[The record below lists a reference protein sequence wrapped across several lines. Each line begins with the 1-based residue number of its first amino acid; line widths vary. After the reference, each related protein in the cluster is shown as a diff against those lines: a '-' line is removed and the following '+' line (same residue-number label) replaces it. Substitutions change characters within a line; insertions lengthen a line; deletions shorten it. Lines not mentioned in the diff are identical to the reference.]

1 MAKLRT
7 FVLVYEDKVISP
19 MLTTVR
25 EYANWMEG
33 TFDETICQMHL
44 YLNSKKAN
52 GQIVSEWHPGT
63 RIGYFF
69 DKHEF
74 NKPESHSWFIPV
86 EYKAMKQLVQH
97 NFAVVKDR
105 SSTSQNLR
113 LYTVDQIQLYVTNE
127 IDKDF
132 KVEALEPQQLV
143 LSKADM
149 NELEKPAQSTKKR
162 KLF

>member
-25 EYANWMEG
+25 EYAGWMES
-33 TFDETICQMHL
+33 TFDETICQIHL
-44 YLNSKKAN
+44 YLNSKKAT
-52 GQIVSEWHPGT
+52 GQTVSEWHPGT

-69 DKHEF
+69 DSHKF
-74 NKPESHSWFIPV
+74 TKFESHSWFIPV
-86 EYKAMKQLVQH
+86 TGKAMNQLEQH
-97 NFAVVKDR
+97 SLAEKKDK
-105 SSTSQNLR
+105 SNTTQSLR

-127 IDKDF
+127 IDKDL
-132 KVEALEPQQLV
+132 KVDILEPQQIV
-143 LSKADM
+143 LSKSDM
-149 NELEKPAQSTKKR
+149 RLLVKPNIPNKR

>member
-25 EYANWMEG
+25 EYANWMES

-69 DKHEF
+69 DRHKF
-74 NKPESHSWFIPV
+74 NKPESYSWFIPIK
-86 EYKAMKQLVQH
+86 YKAMKQLVQH
-97 NFAVVKDR
+97 KFAEVKDK
-105 SSTSQNLR
+105 SNTSQNLR
-113 LYTVDQIQLYVTNE
+113 LYTVEQVRLYVANE
-127 IDKDF
+127 IDKDLT
-132 KVEALEPQQLV
+132 VEVLEPQQLV
-143 LSKADM
+143 LSRADM
-149 NELEKPAQSTKKR
+149 TELEKPAQTTNKR